1 MADHHL
7 TKESEKMI
15 KEPTSIDEALA
26 RALALA
32 IAAPTEAK
40 SKAAIELAD
49 TFAAHMTHERVEAA
63 RVESLRLVSS
73 ILENANG

>member
-1 MADHHL
+1 
-7 TKESEKMI
+7 MI
-15 KEPTSIDEALA
+15 KDPTSIDEALA

-32 IAAPTEAK
+32 ITAPTEKK
-40 SKAAIELAD
+40 SEAAIKLAD
-49 TFAAHMTHERVEAA
+49 TFAAHMSSERVEAA